1 VTAAAREAGALVSP
15 EAMAYHR
22 AQQGGDG
29 VWPGDT
35 QDRSD
40 TMTGRSI
47 RGITRVMAVGALV
60 AVVTTAGAE
69 LVTGLKAVEPQP
81 SAEQLAPGLAV
92 GYVYGRFNH
101 INEFKT
107 KKFEPGKPL
116 PNLDHRM
123 GEGAVL
129 TTKERDQVGAL
140 ITGFIRFEKV
150 GTYGFDVTSN
160 DGVRV
165 EIGDKL
171 LYEDPT
177 VHSDD
182 TSDRID
188 VKIDQPGWY
197 PIRILYFE
205 KKGTAT
211 LVLRWVPPGGDS
223 KAKPVPVPA
232 AAFAYL
238 K

>member
-1 VTAAAREAGALVSP
+1 MVVGWALLVGATTA
-15 EAMAYHR
+15 R
-22 AQQGGDG
+22 AQMLD
-29 VWPGDT
+29 
-35 QDRSD
+35 
-40 TMTGRSI
+40 
-47 RGITRVMAVGALV
+47 
-60 AVVTTAGAE
+60 
-69 LVTGLKAVEPQP
+69 GLKAAEPQP
-81 SAEQLAPGLAV
+81 SAEQLQPGLAV

-101 INEFKT
+101 IKEFMT

-116 PNLDHRM
+116 AQLDYRM
-123 GEGAVL
+123 RDGAVL

-140 ITGFIRFEKV
+140 ITGFIRFEKP

-165 EIGDKL
+165 ELGEKL
-171 LYEDPT
+171 LYEDAT

-188 VKIDQPGWY
+188 VKIDQAGWY
-197 PIRILYFE
+197 PIRILYYE

-211 LVLRWVPPGGDS
+211 LVLRWVPPGSDA
-223 KAKPVPVPA
+223 KAKPTPVPA
-232 AAFAYL
+232 VAFAHL

>member
-1 VTAAAREAGALVSP
+1 VAAALALALTLAGA
-15 EAMAYHR
+15 
-22 AQQGGDG
+22 Q
-29 VWPGDT
+29 T
-35 QDRSD
+35 
-40 TMTGRSI
+40 
-47 RGITRVMAVGALV
+47 
-60 AVVTTAGAE
+60 
-69 LVTGLKAVEPQP
+69 VTGLKLAEPQP
-81 SAEQLAPGLAV
+81 APDKLSPGLAV
-92 GYVYGRFNH
+92 GYVFGRFNH

-116 PNLDHRM
+116 AQLDYRM
-123 GEGAVL
+123 GDGPVL
-129 TTKERDQVGAL
+129 TSKERDQVGAL
-140 ITGFIRFEKV
+140 ITGFIRFEKA

-165 EIGDKL
+165 EIGEKL
-171 LYEDPT
+171 LYEDPS

-188 VKIDQPGWY
+188 VKVDQPGWY
-197 PIRILYFE
+197 PIRILYYE

-211 LVLRWVPPGGDS
+211 LVLRWVPPASDS

>member
-1 VTAAAREAGALVSP
+1 
-15 EAMAYHR
+15 
-22 AQQGGDG
+22 
-29 VWPGDT
+29 
-35 QDRSD
+35 
-40 TMTGRSI
+40 MTRRFV
-47 RGITRVMAVGALV
+47 RGITGTAVAGLLV
-60 AVVTTAGAE
+60 VATAAGAE
-69 LVTGLKAVEPQP
+69 MLSGLKAAEPQP
-81 SAEQLAPGLAV
+81 SAEQLQPGLAV
-92 GYVYGRFNH
+92 AYVYGRFNH
-101 INEFKT
+101 LNEFKT
-107 KKFEPGKPL
+107 KKFEAGKPL
-116 PNLDHRM
+116 PQLDYRM

-140 ITGFIRFEKV
+140 ITGFIRFEKA

-197 PIRILYFE
+197 PIRILYYE

-211 LVLRWVPPGGDS
+211 LVLRWVPPPADP
-223 KAKPVPVPA
+223 KAKPAAVPA
-232 AAFAYL
+232 AAFGHL

>member
-1 VTAAAREAGALVSP
+1 MTARSVRGVARVVVACALV
-15 EAMAYHR
+15 
-22 AQQGGDG
+22 
-29 VWPGDT
+29 
-35 QDRSD
+35 
-40 TMTGRSI
+40 
-47 RGITRVMAVGALV
+47 GA
-60 AVVTTAGAE
+60 ATAAGAE
-69 LVTGLKAVEPQP
+69 ILTGLKAAEPQP

-116 PNLDHRM
+116 PHLDYRM

-129 TTKERDQVGAL
+129 TAKERDGVGAL
-140 ITGFIRFEKV
+140 ITGFIRFEKA

-165 EIGDKL
+165 EIGEKL

-177 VHSDD
+177 VHADD

-211 LVLRWVPPGGDS
+211 LVLRWVHPGGDS

>member
-1 VTAAAREAGALVSP
+1 MTARSVRGVAGGVVGCALV
-15 EAMAYHR
+15 
-22 AQQGGDG
+22 
-29 VWPGDT
+29 
-35 QDRSD
+35 
-40 TMTGRSI
+40 
-47 RGITRVMAVGALV
+47 V
-60 AVVTTAGAE
+60 AATTAGAE
-69 LVTGLKAVEPQP
+69 LPTGLKAAEPQP

-92 GYVYGRFNH
+92 SYVYGRFNH

-107 KKFEPGKPL
+107 KKFEAGKPL
-116 PNLDHRM
+116 PHLDYRM
-123 GEGAVL
+123 GDGAVL

-140 ITGFIRFEKV
+140 ITGFIRFEKA

-177 VHSDD
+177 IHSDD

-205 KKGTAT
+205 KKGAAT
-211 LVLRWVPPGGDS
+211 LVLRWVPPTDS
-223 KAKPVPVPA
+223 KAKPTPVPA
-232 AAFAYL
+232 AAFTHL

>member
-1 VTAAAREAGALVSP
+1 MV
-15 EAMAYHR
+15 
-22 AQQGGDG
+22 
-29 VWPGDT
+29 
-35 QDRSD
+35 
-40 TMTGRSI
+40 
-47 RGITRVMAVGALV
+47 VGAP
-60 AVVTTAGAE
+60 ATRAE
-69 LVTGLKAVEPQP
+69 ILTGLKPAEPEP
-81 SAEQLAPGLAV
+81 SAGQLQPGLAV

-101 INEFKT
+101 IKEFMT

-116 PNLDHRM
+116 PQLDYRM
-123 GEGAVL
+123 GDGTVL
-129 TTKERDQVGAL
+129 TTKERDLVGAL
-140 ITGFIRFEKV
+140 ITGFIRFEKA

-165 EIGDKL
+165 EIGGKL

-188 VKIDQPGWY
+188 VKIEQPGWY
-197 PIRILYFE
+197 PIKILYFE

-211 LVLRWVPPGGDS
+211 LVLRWIEGD
-223 KAKPVPVPA
+223 AKGKLTPVPA
-232 AAFAYL
+232 AAFAHL

>member
-1 VTAAAREAGALVSP
+1 MGRRTIRDITGLV
-15 EAMAYHR
+15 
-22 AQQGGDG
+22 
-29 VWPGDT
+29 
-35 QDRSD
+35 
-40 TMTGRSI
+40 I
-47 RGITRVMAVGALV
+47 VGALLV
-60 AVVTTAGAE
+60 AVATTGAE
-69 LVTGLKAVEPQP
+69 TLSGLKPAEPQP
-81 SAEQLAPGLAV
+81 APDKLAPGLSV
-92 GYVYGRFNH
+92 GYVFGRFNH

-107 KKFEPGKPL
+107 KKFEPGRPL
-116 PNLDHRM
+116 PHLDWRM
-123 GEGAVL
+123 ADGAVL
-129 TTKERDQVGAL
+129 TTPARDQVGAF
-140 ITGFIRFEKV
+140 IIGFIRFDKA

-165 EIGDKL
+165 EIGEKL

-197 PIRILYFE
+197 PIKIWYFE

-211 LVLRWVPPGGDS
+211 LVLRWVPPGSDS
-223 KAKPVPVPA
+223 KTKPVPVPPA
-232 AAFAYL
+232 MLAYL

>member
-1 VTAAAREAGALVSP
+1 
-15 EAMAYHR
+15 
-22 AQQGGDG
+22 
-29 VWPGDT
+29 
-35 QDRSD
+35 
-40 TMTGRSI
+40 MTGRSV
-47 RGITRVMAVGALV
+47 RRITPAAVASALALV
-60 AVVTTAGAE
+60 VLTAGAE
-69 LVTGLKAVEPQP
+69 MIAGLKPVDPQP
-81 SAEQLAPGLAV
+81 AADKLAPGLAV
-92 GYVYGRFNH
+92 GYVFGRFNH

-116 PNLDHRM
+116 VNLDYKM
-123 GEGAVL
+123 GDGAVL
-129 TTKERDQVGAL
+129 TSKERDQVGAL
-140 ITGFIRFEKV
+140 ITGFIRFEKA
-150 GTYGFDVTSN
+150 GTYGFDVMSN

-188 VKIDQPGWY
+188 VKIDDPGWY
-197 PIRILYFE
+197 SLKVWYYE

-211 LVLRWVPPGGDS
+211 LVLRWAPPGSDP

>member
-1 VTAAAREAGALVSP
+1 MTRRTVRGVAGVLVAGALVV
-15 EAMAYHR
+15 AA
-22 AQQGGDG
+22 
-29 VWPGDT
+29 T
-35 QDRSD
+35 
-40 TMTGRSI
+40 T
-47 RGITRVMAVGALV
+47 TR
-60 AVVTTAGAE
+60 AE
-69 LVTGLKAVEPQP
+69 LLTGLKAAEPQP
-81 SAEQLAPGLAV
+81 TAAQLQPGLGV

-101 INEFKT
+101 LKEFVT

-116 PNLDHRM
+116 PQLDYRM
-123 GEGAVL
+123 GDGAVL

-140 ITGFIRFEKV
+140 ITGFIRFEKP

-165 EIGDKL
+165 EIGGKL
-171 LYEDPT
+171 LYEDPS

-188 VKIDQPGWY
+188 VKVEQPGWY
-197 PIRILYFE
+197 PIKILYYE

-211 LVLRWVPPGGDS
+211 LVLRWIEGE
-223 KAKPVPVPA
+223 AKGKLVPVPA
-232 AAFAYL
+232 AAFAHP

>member
-1 VTAAAREAGALVSP
+1 MTARSVRDVAG
-15 EAMAYHR
+15 
-22 AQQGGDG
+22 
-29 VWPGDT
+29 
-35 QDRSD
+35 
-40 TMTGRSI
+40 
-47 RGITRVMAVGALV
+47 VMVACALV
-60 AVVTTAGAE
+60 AAATTVGAE
-69 LVTGLKAVEPQP
+69 LLTGLKAAEPQP

-116 PNLDHRM
+116 LQLDYRM
-123 GEGAVL
+123 RDGAVL

-140 ITGFIRFEKV
+140 ITGFIRFEKA

-197 PIRILYFE
+197 PVRILYFE

-223 KAKPVPVPA
+223 KTKPVPVPA
-232 AAFAYL
+232 AALAYL

>member
-1 VTAAAREAGALVSP
+1 MVRRFVRGITGVVVAGALV
-15 EAMAYHR
+15 
-22 AQQGGDG
+22 
-29 VWPGDT
+29 
-35 QDRSD
+35 
-40 TMTGRSI
+40 
-47 RGITRVMAVGALV
+47 V
-60 AVVTTAGAE
+60 ATAAGAE
-69 LVTGLKAVEPQP
+69 MLSGLKAAEPQP
-81 SAEQLAPGLAV
+81 PADKLQPGLAV

-101 INEFKT
+101 INEFKA

-116 PNLDHRM
+116 PQLDYRM
-123 GEGAVL
+123 GDGAVL

-140 ITGFIRFEKV
+140 ITGFIRFEAA

-197 PIRILYFE
+197 PIRILYYE

-211 LVLRWVPPGGDS
+211 LVLRWALPAADPT
-223 KAKPVPVPA
+223 AKLAAVPA
-232 AAFAYL
+232 AAFGHL
-238 K
+238 R